1 MSKVCGRLIDKN
13 INKAALVVRTISIS
27 TTRRTLMRIIPSTI
41 KSKLFNIISDTEAHI
56 DEFVLNPGKDMTRHR
71 DCTFSDTILTIMD
84 FSMNRLN
91 TELFHFFADK
101 SKNIPSKSA
110 LCQQRKK
117 LNGKLFPHLMKS
129 FYDAFPTSNKYKGY
143 TLIAVDGTDINLPT
157 DRKDEIYRVKQAR
170 SDNYFFQMHLN
181 VLYNIC
187 DNRFHS
193 IITQPRPQMNEQA
206 AFCQLV
212 DKGDF
217 DEKTIF
223 IADRG
228 YVSLNTLAHLTERKK
243 LFLIRAKKPETTAS
257 LLYKLIYTEH
267 ETDQSITVSVT
278 RSKRNINKYKLSCYK
293 IVRKSRVFEPIPVG
307 DYDTVYRLPLRVVC
321 IQLDSGT
328 YEYLITNLPADK
340 FTASDLKTL
349 YHMRWNIETSFRNL
363 KYALALVYLHSVN
376 RDFIIQEIYAKLILY
391 NFASLLHRYAE
402 KAKRAPKG
410 KNKYSYKISFIDTVP
425 VAQMLLKRKISNK
438 IIKALLLKHMTAIR
452 DKVSWPRSVRSQSV
466 KPLNSRA

>member
-1 MSKVCGRLIDKN
+1 MCGRLIDKN

-41 KSKLFNIISDTEAHI
+41 KSKLFNIISDAEAHI

-71 DCTFSDTILTIMD
+71 DCTFSDTILTIMN

-101 SKNIPSKSA
+101 SKSIPSKSA

-307 DYDTVYRLPLRVVC
+307 DYDTVYRLPLRVAC
-321 IQLDSGT
+321 IQLDTGT

>member
-1 MSKVCGRLIDKN
+1 
-13 INKAALVVRTISIS
+13 
-27 TTRRTLMRIIPSTI
+27 MRFIPSTI
-41 KSKLFNIISDTEAHI
+41 KSKLFNIISDAEAHI
-56 DEFVLNPGKDMTRHR
+56 HEFVVNPGRDMTRHR
-71 DCTFSDTILTIMD
+71 DCTFSDTILTIMN

-101 SKNIPSKSA
+101 PKNIPSKSA
-110 LCQQRKK
+110 FCQQRKK
-117 LNGKLFPHLMKS
+117 FNDKLFPHLMKS

-143 TLIAVDGTDINLPT
+143 TLMAVDGTDINLPT

-170 SDNYFFQMHLN
+170 SDNYFFQMHVN
-181 VLYNIC
+181 ALYNIC

-193 IITQPRPQMNEQA
+193 IITQPRPQLNEQA

-212 DKGDF
+212 DEGDF

-228 YVSLNTLAHLTERKK
+228 YVSLNTLAHLTERNK
-243 LFLIRAKKPETTAS
+243 LFLIRAKKPDTSAS
-257 LLYKLIYTEH
+257 LLHNLIEAEH

-278 RSKRNINKYKLSCYK
+278 RSKRNIKKYNLSCYK
-293 IVRKSRVFEPIPVG
+293 VARKSRTFEPIPVW
-307 DYDTVYRLPLRVVC
+307 DYDTVFRLSLRVVC
-321 IQLDSGT
+321 IQLDTGT
-328 YEYLITNLPADK
+328 YEYLITNLPVDK
-340 FTASDLKTL
+340 FPVSDLKAL

-402 KAKRAPKG
+402 KAKKAPK
-410 KNKYSYKISFIDTVP
+410 KENKYRYKVSFTDAVP
-425 VAQMLLKRKISNK
+425 VAQMFLRRNIPNK

-452 DKVSWPRSVRSQSV
+452 DKVSCLRAVRSQSV

>member
-1 MSKVCGRLIDKN
+1 MCGRLIDKN

-41 KSKLFNIISDTEAHI
+41 KSKLFNIISDAEAHI

-71 DCTFSDTILTIMD
+71 DCTFSDTILTIMS

-101 SKNIPSKSA
+101 SKSIPSKSA

-157 DRKDEIYRVKQAR
+157 DRRDEIYRVKQAR

>member
-1 MSKVCGRLIDKN
+1 MCGRLIDKN

-41 KSKLFNIISDTEAHI
+41 KSKLFNIISDAEAHI

-71 DCTFSDTILTIMD
+71 DCTFSDTILTIMN

-101 SKNIPSKSA
+101 SKSIPSKSA

-257 LLYKLIYTEH
+257 LLYKLIDTEH

>member
-1 MSKVCGRLIDKN
+1 MCGRLIDKN

-41 KSKLFNIISDTEAHI
+41 KSKLFNIISDAEAHI

-71 DCTFSDTILTIMD
+71 DCTFSDTILTIMN

-101 SKNIPSKSA
+101 SKSIPSKSA

-157 DRKDEIYRVKQAR
+157 DRRDEIYRVKQAR

-212 DKGDF
+212 DNGDF

>member
-1 MSKVCGRLIDKN
+1 MCGRLIDKN

-41 KSKLFNIISDTEAHI
+41 KSKLFNIISDAEAHI

-71 DCTFSDTILTIMD
+71 DCTFSDTILTIMN

-91 TELFHFFADK
+91 TELLHFFADK
-101 SKNIPSKSA
+101 SKSIPSKSA

>member
-1 MSKVCGRLIDKN
+1 
-13 INKAALVVRTISIS
+13 
-27 TTRRTLMRIIPSTI
+27 MRIIPSTI
-41 KSKLFNIISDTEAHI
+41 KSKLFNIISDAEAHI

-71 DCTFSDTILTIMD
+71 DCTFSDTILTIMN

-101 SKNIPSKSA
+101 SKSIPSKSA

-257 LLYKLIYTEH
+257 LLYKLIDTEH

>member
-1 MSKVCGRLIDKN
+1 MCGRLIDKN

-41 KSKLFNIISDTEAHI
+41 KSKLFNIISDAEAHI

-71 DCTFSDTILTIMD
+71 DCTFSDTILTIMN

-101 SKNIPSKSA
+101 SKSIPSKSA